1 MQQVSAPAMIANR
14 ANFYLSVEDVVVD
27 VDAAGVVVEVDVD
40 GVDVEDVLVLAELS
54 PVEFFL

>member
-1 MQQVSAPAMIANR
+1 MIANR

-27 VDAAGVVVEVDVD
+27 ADAAGVVVEVDVD